1 MSLEYYELLG
11 LPRKLTLTPEELRVK
26 LYELSRRW
34 HPDLFVRRPEA
45 EKQQALDTS
54 STLNDAYRTL
64 RNPIERAEYF
74 LKLEGFD
81 SGELRSKDVPPELL
95 EEVFEW
101 NMAKEELRDG
111 DASAQTQLEAMARN
125 FREMLAGSDRELQ
138 TLFAN
143 YDAVPA
149 REVLTKVRALL
160 NRRKYIQNLVG

>member
-1 MSLEYYELLG
+1 MSVDYYELLG
-11 LPRKLTLTPEELRVK
+11 LRRKLALTPEELQSK
-26 LYELSRRW
+26 FYELSRLW
-34 HPDLFVRRPEA
+34 HPDRFARKPEA
-45 EKQQALDTS
+45 EKQQALDKS
-54 STLNDAYRTL
+54 SALNDAYRTL
-64 RNPIERAEYF
+64 RQPIERAEYL

-125 FREMLAGSDRELQ
+125 FGEMLAGSDRELE

-143 YDAVPA
+143 YDASPA
-149 REVLTKVRALL
+149 RETLGKIRALL